1 MGGCNLTHSSSI
13 KGKYGWIPVGWPYN
27 ISLLCVFIHTIYL
40 FHVNGVFVSFDN
52 WIIPCIG
59 HIKCKWVAFFSFFSF
74 CWIEH
79 SLSNHFA
86 SLAVLVYR
94 VNEFSITGTPFIWH
108 GILEHPSIFSSIH
121 QEELSVLNI
130 NVYLHSILLF
140 AIKSLTAS
148 LPCQYICHAQCT
160 FALQCN
166 SFLQNGD

>member
-1 MGGCNLTHSSSI
+1 MHWAHLM
-13 KGKYGWIPVGWPYN
+13 
-27 ISLLCVFIHTIYL
+27 F
-40 FHVNGVFVSFDN
+40 NGV
-52 WIIPCIG
+52 P
-59 HIKCKWVAFFSFFSF
+59 FFFLY
-74 CWIEH
+74 

-86 SLAVLVYR
+86 SLAVYR
-94 VNEFSITGTPFIWH
+94 VNEFSTTGTPFIWH

-121 QEELSVLNI
+121 REELSVLNI

-148 LPCQYICHAQCT
+148 LLCQYICHAQCT